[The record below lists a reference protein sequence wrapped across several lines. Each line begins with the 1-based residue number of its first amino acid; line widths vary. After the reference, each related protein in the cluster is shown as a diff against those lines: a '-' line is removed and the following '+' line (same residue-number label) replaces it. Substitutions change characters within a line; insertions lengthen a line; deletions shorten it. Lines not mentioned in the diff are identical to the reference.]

1 MSSNHVIGIDI
12 GTTTI
17 SAIVLN
23 STNGEVID
31 TITEKN
37 NAHIKTNH
45 LWEKVEDPG
54 AIYCKVKH
62 IIDLLIDKYKSIA
75 CIGVTGQMHGIV
87 YVDEYGQAVSPLF
100 DWQDLRGDIEY
111 KEGLTYAQ
119 YLSKM
124 TGYKLASGFGMVT
137 HFYNTI
143 NNIVPDSAVYI
154 CTIMDYIVMKLCNK
168 TKPIMHSSNA
178 ASLGCFNLKTSHF
191 DKKALR
197 AVDIETKYLPDVI
210 EDEYIFGKMDAKI
223 PVSVA
228 IGDNQAS
235 FIGSVRDGEENL
247 LINIGTSS
255 QISVFTQQ
263 NHYLLGVETR
273 PLVKNSFIMVGS
285 PLCGGKAYAL
295 LENFFSEVVCFAT
308 GTKPNDLYRL
318 MQNLTQ
324 DFDQIEDPL
333 VIATQ
338 FCGTREDPSVRGSIS
353 NLSINNF
360 TPKHFT
366 LGILGGIVDE
376 IYSFYKIIE
385 TKLEKKPIRLIGSG
399 NALRMND
406 TLKKMVT
413 NTFKMPLYIPLH
425 NEEASYGAALF
436 ALVAAGVYDNL
447 HLAQK
452 LISYIKGN
460 QLT

>member
-1 MSSNHVIGIDI
+1 MGSNHVIGIDI

-45 LWEKVEDPG
+45 LWEKIEDPEV
-54 AIYCKVKH
+54 IYNKAKQ
-62 IIDLLIDKYKSIA
+62 IIDSIIDKYKSIA

-143 NNIVPDSAVYI
+143 NNIIPHSAVYV

-191 DKKALR
+191 DEKALR
-197 AVDIETKYLPDVI
+197 AVNIGTKYLPDVI

-223 PVSVA
+223 PVSIA

-255 QISVFTQQ
+255 QISAFTQHHHQ
-263 NHYLLGVETR
+263 LSRVETR

-295 LENFFSEVVCFAT
+295 LENFFSEVVSFAT
-308 GTKPNDLYRL
+308 GSKPNDLYKL
-318 MQNLTQ
+318 MHKLTQ
-324 DFDQIEDPL
+324 DFDQLEDPL

-360 TPKHFT
+360 TPKHFVV
-366 LGILGGIVDE
+366 GILRGIVDE
-376 IYSFYKIIE
+376 LYSFYQLME
-385 TKLEKKPIRLIGSG
+385 TKLDKKPIRLIGSG

-406 TLKKMVT
+406 TLRQMII
-413 NTFKMPLYIPLH
+413 NTFNMPLYIPTH
-425 NEEASYGAALF
+425 HEEASYGAALF
-436 ALVAAGVYDNL
+436 ALVATGIYENL
-447 HLAQK
+447 FLAQK
-452 LISYIKGN
+452 LISYTKGN
-460 QLT
+460 